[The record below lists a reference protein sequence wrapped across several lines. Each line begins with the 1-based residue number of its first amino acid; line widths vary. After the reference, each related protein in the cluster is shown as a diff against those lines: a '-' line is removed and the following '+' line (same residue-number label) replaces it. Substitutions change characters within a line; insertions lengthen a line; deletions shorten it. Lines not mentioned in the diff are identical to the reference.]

1 MEQERLARE
10 VSVPAGVFT
19 TLKQQLETTKIEEVK
34 ESDYVVVLDPPEAPL
49 KRSGPNRRK
58 MVIFAGFLGIGLG
71 IAIGLVI
78 EFFKENQVKL
88 KQLLDLILKN
98 LFK

>member
-1 MEQERLARE
+1 M
-10 VSVPAGVFT
+10 
-19 TLKQQLETTKIEEVK
+19 K
-34 ESDYVVVLDPPEAPL
+34 ESDYVIVLDPPEAPL

-71 IAIGLVI
+71 MSFGLVI
-78 EFFKENQVKL
+78 EFIKENQEKV
-88 KQLLDLILKN
+88 KQLINLISKN